1 MSEYKQ
7 VETTQTEQGREGRI
21 TTFKITQLI
30 WLLLAFLEAVIC
42 FRFIFKLIGV
52 NAANPFA
59 SFIYGL
65 TNIFVA
71 PFASLTGAPAA
82 QGMVFEFS
90 TIIAMIVYGLVGW
103 GIERIVYVS
112 FYRPRG
118 AITASQTTVTD
129 HTGTQPPDSV

>member
-30 WLLLAFLEAVIC
+30 WLLLAFLEAVIGL
-42 FRFIFKLIGV
+42 RFIFKLIGV